1 MGEAPLGG
9 LFLIRKSRLLYL
21 LRVLL
26 GVSVGTLAGAAPDH
40 TLVKLRV
47 ERDGIY
53 RVTEKQLARAGFVV
67 APDDV
72 DRLRLRLRDQR
83 VPARLVREGLAA
95 EDGSFA
101 LDFVGR
107 FPRGKKT
114 HEDEYN
120 LASTY
125 RLDVTHD
132 DKVVRYQEIPEPGL
146 EGPVTNRS
154 ELRMHYEVNRKLM
167 RFSGGQTPDEVWYW
181 DLLMASDKQARTF
194 KIRAER
200 VAVGK
205 PYTLRLRLMGYS
217 SVPANPDHVVE
228 VRWNGRPLAE
238 AAWDAQ
244 TPQVYEQ
251 VLPAGSLLEGNN
263 VLSLRVTGAKTGGLD
278 VVLLD
283 WVQLDYTQ
291 QLRVGAQLPFNGPGS
306 VRLSLDSGAPA
317 RLTVFDEVRATVQAS
332 RAARRFT
339 RFQPPADSP
348 AAAVENSAFWAVR
361 EGGWLTPG
369 ISVGRFE
376 DLRAAT
382 PAELVIV
389 TDAELMPAARRLA
402 EARRAEGLSVLTV
415 DVQDIYDNFSGSF
428 LEPASIRVFL
438 KHAWDNWQPRP
449 RYVLLFGDASW
460 DYTSRNV
467 SDEDYPDHTFIPE
480 SWSSVVPKNESVP
493 LRPGDSR
500 NDRQHVPTYQW
511 QSPWGHAASDNY
523 FACLDG
529 DDTLPDLALGRLTVG
544 TRAEADAAVDK
555 LLAYGRLPQPTSAP
569 RALFI
574 TDQYDYHK
582 TQSDH
587 LGGLVGRRGFDVT
600 KIYPQAAEKDNLG
613 NSAKIREA
621 WDGGPAVVVF
631 AGHGG
636 RYIWRTGPPDPLKNH
651 DLFTLDDLDRLQA
664 TDRLPIVLSLTCY
677 SAPFDHPTADSIG
690 EKLIRLQQKGAIAI
704 LASSWRNVPP
714 FSLAES
720 MLETLGDSSHPRLG
734 DTFLAAMRRVG
745 QNDSLNTYNLL
756 GDPSLRVPR
765 LPDLPP
771 PAPSAAPPAASP

>member
-1 MGEAPLGG
+1 MV
-9 LFLIRKSRLLYL
+9 RKSSLLYL
-21 LRVLL
+21 LRGLI
-26 GVSVGTLAGAAPDH
+26 GVAVAAWAGAAPGQD
-40 TLVKLRV
+40 LVKLRV
-47 ERDGIY
+47 ERDGVY
-53 RVTEKQLARAGFVV
+53 RVTEKQLARAGFAV
-67 APDDV
+67 APEDV

-83 VPARLVREGLAA
+83 VPVRVLRDGLGP

-120 LASTY
+120 RASTY
-125 RLDVTHD
+125 RLDVTRD
-132 DKVVRYQEIPEPGL
+132 DKVARYRDIPEPGL

-181 DLLMASDKQARTF
+181 DLLMASDKQPRTF

-200 VAVGK
+200 VAAGK
-205 PYTLRLRLMGYS
+205 PFKLRVHFMGYS
-217 SVPANPDHVVE
+217 SVPADPDHVVE
-228 VRWNGRPLAE
+228 VHWNGRPLPE
-238 AAWDAQ
+238 ASWDAQ
-244 TPQVYEQ
+244 TPRVYEQ
-251 VLPAGSLLEGNN
+251 LMPAGSLLEGNN

-283 WVQLDYTQ
+283 WVQIDYTQ
-291 QLRVGAQLPFNGPGS
+291 QLRVGAQLPFNGPGTQ
-306 VRLSLDSGAPA
+306 RLSLDAGPQGA
-317 RLTVFDEVRATVQAS
+317 RLTVFDERHESVQTS
-332 RAARRFT
+332 RSARRFT
-339 RFQPPADSP
+339 RFQPPPDSP
-348 AAAVENSAFWAVR
+348 AAPVENSSFWAVR
-361 EGGWLTPG
+361 DGGFLTPA
-369 ISVGRFE
+369 ISVGKFE
-376 DLRAAT
+376 DLRAARR
-382 PAELVIV
+382 ADFVIIS
-389 TDAELMPAARRLA
+389 DGELMPAATRLA

-428 LEPASIRVFL
+428 LEPEAIRAFL
-438 KHAWDNWQPRP
+438 KHAWDTWQPRP
-449 RYVLLFGDASW
+449 FYVLLFGDASW

-467 SDEDYPDHTFIPE
+467 SDADYPDHVFIPE
-480 SWSSVVPKNESVP
+480 SWSSVVPKNESDP

-500 NDRQHVPTYQW
+500 NDRQRVPTYQW

-523 FACLDG
+523 FACLEG
-529 DDTLPDLALGRLTVG
+529 DDSLPDVALGRLTVG
-544 TRAEADAAVDK
+544 TPAEADAAVDK
-555 LLAYGRLPQPTSAP
+555 LLAYGRLPPATSAP

-582 TQSDH
+582 SQSDH
-587 LGGLVGRRGFDVT
+587 LGQLVGKRGFEVT
-600 KIYPQAAEKDNLG
+600 KVYPQAAEKDNLG
-613 NSAKIREA
+613 NSAAIRAA

-690 EKLIRLQQKGAIAI
+690 EKLMRLQDKGAIAI

-720 MLETLGDSSHPRLG
+720 MLETLGDSSHVRLG

-745 QNDSLNTYNLL
+745 QSDSLNTYNLL
-756 GDPSLRVPR
+756 GDPSLPVQR
-765 LPDLPP
+765 LPDMPKAVP
-771 PAPSAAPPAASP
+771 PAAAPAASP